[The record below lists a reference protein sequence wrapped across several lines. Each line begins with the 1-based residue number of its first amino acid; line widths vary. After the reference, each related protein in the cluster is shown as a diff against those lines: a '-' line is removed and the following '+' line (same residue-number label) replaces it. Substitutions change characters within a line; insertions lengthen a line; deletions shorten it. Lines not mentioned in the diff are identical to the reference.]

1 MKDILDVI
9 RNVETIYNNNSSL
22 AVLKDFERVLD
33 EMDIY
38 VYDNWMD
45 GELLSGPKIDRHW
58 VSAEFMW
65 DHKKMPDP
73 DGAKRLMEIGCR
85 VKFTKEEIVEPR
97 KIRTPDDFRPGT
109 KKGKLDSRPIWVV
122 KILMPKKL
130 VFDIFNSYM
139 DRIREERKG
148 DDKQKQMPAP
158 SMAPAIPGGGA
169 PPMGG
174 AAAPA
179 AGAPT
184 GMAPAAPTAGAP
196 M

>member
-9 RNVETIYNNNSSL
+9 RNIDTIYNNNSSL

-38 VYDNWMD
+38 VYKNWLD
-45 GELLSGPKIDRHW
+45 GEILSGPKISRHW
-58 VSAEFMW
+58 VYAEFMW
-65 DHKKMPDP
+65 PKNKMPDP
-73 DGAKRLMEIGCR
+73 DGARRLKEIGCKIKYTR
-85 VKFTKEEIVEPR
+85 DEIIEPR

-109 KKGKLDSRPIWVV
+109 KKGKLDTKEIWVV

-148 DDKQKQMPAP
+148 DKKDIQQQQPM
-158 SMAPAIPGGGA
+158 MAPPAQQGMA
-169 PPMGG
+169 P
-174 AAAPA
+174 
-179 AGAPT
+179 
-184 GMAPAAPTAGAP
+184 GMAPAAPMAAPVAGAP

>member
-9 RNVETIYNNNSSL
+9 RNIDTIYNNNSSL

-38 VYDNWMD
+38 VYDNWID

-65 DHKKMPDP
+65 PNKKMPDP
-73 DGAKRLMEIGCR
+73 DGAKRLKEIGCR
-85 VKFTKEEIVEPR
+85 VRFSRDEIIEPR

-109 KKGKLDSRPIWVV
+109 KKGKLDARPIWIV

-148 DDKQKQMPAP
+148 DTPEQQKMPVA
-158 SMAPAIPGGGA
+158 A
-169 PPMGG
+169 PP
-174 AAAPA
+174 AQP
-179 AGAPT
+179 
-184 GMAPAAPTAGAP
+184 GMAPAQPGIAPAQPGMAPMAAPPATGAP

>member
-9 RNVETIYNNNSSL
+9 RNVDTIYNNNSSL

-38 VYDNWMD
+38 VYKNWLD
-45 GELLSGPKIDRHW
+45 GELLSGPKISRHW

-65 DHKKMPDP
+65 PKDKMPDP
-73 DGAKRLMEIGCR
+73 DGARRLIEIGCKIKYSR
-85 VKFTKEEIVEPR
+85 DEMIEPR
-97 KIRTPDDFRPGT
+97 KIRSPDDFRPNT
-109 KKGKLDSRPIWVV
+109 KKGKLDAHPVWVV

-148 DDKQKQMPAP
+148 DEQKQQPSPMAP
-158 SMAPAIPGGGA
+158 PMAQPGMAPA
-169 PPMGG
+169 PMGG
-174 AAAPA
+174 APAAPMGAAPMGAAPA
-179 AGAPT
+179 AGAP
-184 GMAPAAPTAGAP
+184 M
-196 M
+196 

>member
-9 RNVETIYNNNSSL
+9 RNIDTIYNNNSTL

-38 VYDNWMD
+38 VYDNWLD

-65 DHKKMPDP
+65 PKNKRPDP
-73 DGAKRLMEIGCR
+73 EGARRLIEIGC
-85 VKFTKEEIVEPR
+85 KIKYTKDELIEPR
-97 KIRTPDDFRPGT
+97 KIKSPDDFRPGT
-109 KKGKLDSRPIWVV
+109 KKGKLDAHPVWVV

-148 DDKQKQMPAP
+148 DTKEQQQPAIAPAP
-158 SMAPAIPGGGA
+158 APAPAQPGMAPAGQP
-169 PPMGG
+169 
-174 AAAPA
+174 
-179 AGAPT
+179 
-184 GMAPAAPTAGAP
+184 GMAPAAPMPAAPMPGAP

>member
-9 RNVETIYNNNSSL
+9 RNVDTIYNNNSTL

-38 VYDNWMD
+38 VYKNWLD
-45 GELLSGPKIDRHW
+45 GELLSGPKISRHW

-65 DHKKMPDP
+65 PKNKMPDP
-73 DGAKRLMEIGCR
+73 DGARRLIEIGCR
-85 VKFTKEEIVEPR
+85 VKFTRDELIEPR
-97 KIRTPDDFRPGT
+97 KIRSPDDFRPGT
-109 KKGKLDSRPIWVV
+109 KKGKLDAHPVWVV

-148 DDKQKQMPAP
+148 DEKKQQPTPM
-158 SMAPAIPGGGA
+158 A
-169 PPMGG
+169 PPMQPGMM
-174 AAAPA
+174 PA
-179 AGAPT
+179 QPGMMPAQP
-184 GMAPAAPTAGAP
+184 GMAPAAPMAAPVAGAP

>member
-9 RNVETIYNNNSSL
+9 RNVDTIYNNNSSL

-38 VYDNWMD
+38 VYKNWLD
-45 GELLSGPKIDRHW
+45 GELLSGPKISRHW
-58 VSAEFMW
+58 VYAEFMW
-65 DHKKMPDP
+65 PKEKMPDP
-73 DGAKRLMEIGCR
+73 DGAKRLKEIGCR
-85 VKFTKEEIVEPR
+85 VKFSKDEIVEPR

-109 KKGKLDSRPIWVV
+109 KKGKLDARPIWIVQ
-122 KILMPKKL
+122 ILMPKKL

-148 DDKQKQMPAP
+148 DSKKTAPPAAMPPPAQPGMMPAQP
-158 SMAPAIPGGGA
+158 
-169 PPMGG
+169 
-174 AAAPA
+174 
-179 AGAPT
+179 
-184 GMAPAAPTAGAP
+184 GMAPAAPMGAAPMAAPVAGAP

>member
-9 RNVETIYNNNSSL
+9 RNVDTIYNNNSSL

-38 VYDNWMD
+38 VYKNWLD
-45 GELLSGPKIDRHW
+45 GELLSGPKITRHW

-65 DHKKMPDP
+65 PKNKMPDP

-85 VKFTKEEIVEPR
+85 VKFTKDEMIEPR
-97 KIRTPDDFRPGT
+97 KIRSPDDFRPGT
-109 KKGKLDSRPIWVV
+109 KKGKLDAHPIWIV

-148 DDKQKQMPAP
+148 DTKEQQQPAP
-158 SMAPAIPGGGA
+158 MAPPAQPGMA
-169 PPMGG
+169 PP
-174 AAAPA
+174 AQP
-179 AGAPT
+179 
-184 GMAPAAPTAGAP
+184 GMAPAAPMGGAAPAAPVAGAP

>member
-9 RNVETIYNNNSSL
+9 RNIDTIYNNNSSL

-38 VYDNWMD
+38 VYKNWID

-58 VSAEFMW
+58 VRAEFMW
-65 DHKKMPDP
+65 PKERMPDP

-85 VKFTKEEIVEPR
+85 VKFMKEEIVEPR

-109 KKGKLDSRPIWVV
+109 KKGKLDARPIWVV

-148 DDKQKQMPAP
+148 DTKEQQKMPA
-158 SMAPAIPGGGA
+158 APAPAQPGAAPAGGMPAA
-169 PPMGG
+169 PAGG
-174 AAAPA
+174 MPAAPA
-179 AGAPT
+179 AP
-184 GMAPAAPTAGAP
+184 AGAP

>member
-9 RNVETIYNNNSSL
+9 RNIDTIYNNNSSL

-38 VYDNWMD
+38 VYDNWID

-58 VSAEFMW
+58 VRAEFMW
-65 DHKKMPDP
+65 PYKKMPDP

-85 VKFTKEEIVEPR
+85 VKFMREEIVEPR

-109 KKGKLDSRPIWVV
+109 KKGKLDARPIWVV

-148 DDKQKQMPAP
+148 DTPEQQKMPAAP
-158 SMAPAIPGGGA
+158 AAQPGMAPAGGM
-169 PPMGG
+169 P

-179 AGAPT
+179 G
-184 GMAPAAPTAGAP
+184 GVPAAPAGAP